1 MAIKQNKDYIYTSMI
16 VCHYLNMVA
25 IKSKEIFGIIRRS
38 VEVTVGLSYLIIIIL
53 IVLPIALFILF
64 SLKFEAE
71 HDLGYYYLG
80 EALIVLLITA
90 VGHYYYYIHYD
101 LDVFPSKDYIMF
113 FLGIPLLGLIVVY
126 FFNFIFRRLKKESG
140 LSFKG
145 WAILF
150 ICLVIIFNWLIPL
163 GHKYYYVKRL
173 DLLEEIFATRDTNK
187 VTTDGDIM
195 IGLVES
201 AYDPLMRTRYRSPST
216 YDNYFYIKNNGNTP
230 YTGDIY
236 LALYNENNNAFE
248 MKLLQ
253 DVEVATK
260 SVQLLIERENKITS
274 DEWSQRSFG
283 TKQKVKTF
291 EAIISKR

>member
-1 MAIKQNKDYIYTSMI
+1 MAIKQNKDCFYASMI
-16 VCHYLNMVA
+16 VCHYLNKVA
-25 IKSKEIFGIIRRS
+25 IKNKEIFGNIR
-38 VEVTVGLSYLIIIIL
+38 VEVTVGLAYLIIIIL
-53 IVLPIALFILF
+53 IVLPIALFILL
-64 SLKFEAE
+64 SLIFGAE
-71 HDLGYYYLG
+71 YSLRYYYLG
-80 EALIVLLITA
+80 EALIVLLMTT
-90 VGHYYYYIHYD
+90 VGHYYYYIFYD
-101 LDVFPSKDYIMF
+101 LSIFPSRDYIMF
-113 FLGIPLLGLIVVY
+113 FLGTPLLGLIIVS

-140 LSFKG
+140 LSFKV

-150 ICLVIIFNWLIPL
+150 IFLVVFFNWFIPL
-163 GHKYYYVKRL
+163 GHKYYYVERL
-173 DLLEEIFATRDTNK
+173 DLMEEIFANRDNNK

-201 AYDPLMRTRYRSPST
+201 AYDPLMRPRYGSPST
-216 YDNYFYIKNNGNTP
+216 YNNYFYIKNNGNTP

-253 DVEVATK
+253 DVEVAAN

-274 DEWSQRSFG
+274 DEWNQRSFG

>member
-1 MAIKQNKDYIYTSMI
+1 MI
-16 VCHYLNMVA
+16 VCHYLNKVA

-53 IVLPIALFILF
+53 IVLPFALFILF

-71 HDLGYYYLG
+71 HNLGYYYLG
-80 EALIVLLITA
+80 EALIVLLMTT
-90 VGHYYYYIHYD
+90 VGHYYYYIFYD
-101 LDVFPSKDYIMF
+101 LSIFPSRDYIMF
-113 FLGIPLLGLIVVY
+113 FLGTPLLGLIIVY

-201 AYDPLMRTRYRSPST
+201 AYDPLMLMLPRYVSPST
-216 YDNYFYIKNNGNTP
+216 YNNYFYIKNNGNTP

-253 DVEVATK
+253 DLEVAAN

>member
-71 HDLGYYYLG
+71 QNLGYYYLG
-80 EALIVLLITA
+80 EALIVLLISA
-90 VGHYYYYIHYD
+90 VGHYYYYIYYD
-101 LDVFPSKDYIMF
+101 LDIFPSKDYIMF
-113 FLGIPLLGLIVVY
+113 FLGVPLLGLIVVC

-150 ICLVIIFNWLIPL
+150 ICLVVFFNWLIPL

-173 DLLEEIFATRDTNK
+173 DLMEEIFTNRDTNK

-201 AYDPLMRTRYRSPST
+201 AYDPLMRPRYVSPST

-230 YTGDIY
+230 YTGDIDRKSTR
-236 LALYNENNNAFE
+236 LNSSH
-248 MKLLQ
+248 
-253 DVEVATK
+253 VA
-260 SVQLLIERENKITS
+260 
-274 DEWSQRSFG
+274 
-283 TKQKVKTF
+283 
-291 EAIISKR
+291 ISYAVSCL

>member
-1 MAIKQNKDYIYTSMI
+1 MAIKQKQNKG
-16 VCHYLNMVA
+16 
-25 IKSKEIFGIIRRS
+25 IFGNIR
-38 VEVTVGLSYLIIIIL
+38 VEVTVGLAYLIIIILIVLPIALFIIIL

-64 SLKFEAE
+64 SLIFGAE
-71 HDLGYYYLG
+71 YSLRYYYLV
-80 EALIVLLITA
+80 EAFIVLLMTT
-90 VGHYYYYIHYD
+90 VGHYYYYIYYD
-101 LDVFPSKDYIMF
+101 LSVFPSKDYIMF
-113 FLGIPLLGLIVVY
+113 FLGTPLLGLIIVS

-140 LSFKG
+140 LSFKV

-150 ICLVIIFNWLIPL
+150 IFLVVFFNWFIPL
-163 GHKYYYVKRL
+163 GHKYYYVERL
-173 DLLEEIFATRDTNK
+173 DLMEEIFANRDTNK

-201 AYDPLMRTRYRSPST
+201 AYDPLMRPRYVSPST

-253 DVEVATK
+253 DVEVAAN